1 MRLFGI
7 AVSYSAAG
15 SDGQGDPPV
24 QDAGVEPDVWK
35 IEGLD
40 GRALCEGIVSTVRR
54 GGRDRVG
61 CIVLGRGEDDA
72 RVRSWLSTAAGVRG
86 FTGFA
91 VGRTTFWQPL
101 LDWRAKK
108 RSRAR
113 PRSTR
118 LLAAT
123 ANGSKYSRRR
133 AARRDWCSRID
144 LQINSPRREQ
154 GLNIDHCSR
163 RGPCAGSSPE

>member
-15 SDGQGDPPV
+15 SDGQGDPPA
-24 QDAGVEPDVWK
+24 AGRGCGTGRVEDRRPGWP
-35 IEGLD
+35 G
-40 GRALCEGIVSTVRR
+40 AVRR
-54 GGRDRVG
+54 DRVDGSPRRRDRVG

-123 ANGSKYSRRR
+123 ANGSKSSRRR